1 MVGRGKRA
9 DGLSMSRPLVLV
21 ADDDAD
27 ILSLVRLRLER
38 SGYTVVSAR
47 NGAEALELARE
58 RRPDLAILDVAMPEL
73 TGLEVTEQLRAEH
86 IDVPVI
92 LLTARAREADVALG
106 AAVGADVY
114 VTKPFSPQELETRV
128 RAQVGLAAEL
138 NG

>member
-1 MVGRGKRA
+1 MWIKEARKRA
-9 DGLSMSRPLVLV
+9 DASGMSRPLVLV

-38 SGYTVVSAR
+38 SGYSVVSAR

-73 TGLEVTEQLRAEH
+73 TGLEVTQRLREEH
-86 IDVPVI
+86 LDVPVI
-92 LLTARAREADVALG
+92 LLTARARDVDVAAG
-106 AAVGADVY
+106 ADAGADVY

-128 RAQVGLAAEL
+128 RAQVDV
-138 NG
+138 